1 MKSGKSAYGGLGLS
15 WTTMA
20 VFCWISDNSTLV
32 RIMYIML
39 NNLYESITSCFTRAA
54 TEISML

>member
-1 MKSGKSAYGGLGLS
+1 M
-15 WTTMA
+15 TTKRQ
-20 VFCWISDNSTLV
+20 ILPSLLLV

-54 TEISML
+54 TEIIML